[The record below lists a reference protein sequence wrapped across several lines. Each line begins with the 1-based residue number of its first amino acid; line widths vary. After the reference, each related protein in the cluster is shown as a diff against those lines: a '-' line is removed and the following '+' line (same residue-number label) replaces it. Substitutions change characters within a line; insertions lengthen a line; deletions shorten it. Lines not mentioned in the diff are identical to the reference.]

1 MKLCKW
7 RAGTR
12 QKPWLLVS
20 QVNILKQ
27 MLLILTT
34 SQLIECSSTIVPNS
48 FTVIHYLKY
57 IPQSHIQENAMRKV
71 LDLQKIPFSRG

>member
-1 MKLCKW
+1 MKVCKW
-7 RAGTR
+7 RAGRR

-34 SQLIECSSTIVPNS
+34 SQLIQCSRAIVPNS
-48 FTVIHYLKY
+48 FTVILYFKY
-57 IPQSHIQENAMRKV
+57 IPHFHIHEKATRKV
-71 LDLQKIPFSRG
+71 LDLQKVSFSRG